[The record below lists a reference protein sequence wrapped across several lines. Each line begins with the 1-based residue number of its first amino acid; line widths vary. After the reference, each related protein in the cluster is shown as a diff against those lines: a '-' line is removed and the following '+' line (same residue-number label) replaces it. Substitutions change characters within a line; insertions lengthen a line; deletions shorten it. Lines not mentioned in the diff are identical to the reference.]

1 MVKPVKVARIMRSD
15 DVEDELAMVLLSN
28 YTIKWRIQELSV
40 DILKQT
46 IVAAK
51 RRNLILELADL
62 GNDAQFIVV
71 VQLPA
76 TEDNVRQFLFCRPL
90 VKNTTGK
97 KMFKKVDSF
106 IEEHQLSHTH
116 YVFVCASIMMRTKKL
131 L

>member
-1 MVKPVKVARIMRSD
+1 MRSD
-15 DVEDELAMVLLSN
+15 DVADELAMVPLSDC
-28 YTIKWRIQELSV
+28 TIKWRIQELSV
-40 DILKQT
+40 DILKQI

-51 RRNLILELADL
+51 RRNLILELDENTDL
-62 GNDAQFIVV
+62 GNDAQFIVF

-76 TEDNVRQFLFCRPL
+76 TEDNVKQFLFCRPL

-97 KMFKKVDSF
+97 ELFKKVDSF